1 MIIWSDKQE
10 HDDDQLTT
18 DANQLDWLYLYLYH
32 TSTKPGIINYIS
44 KTLARRT
51 AHRASVFQRTVKS
64 PGRKNRARLE

>member
-1 MIIWSDKQE
+1 MIMSSDKQE
-10 HDDDQLTT
+10 HDDQLTT
-18 DANQLDWLYLYLYH
+18 DANQLDWLYLYH
-32 TSTKPGIINYIS
+32 TSTEPGIINYIS